1 MKFTPAGLPTP
12 AGVFL
17 GLLGTLLWGTVPV
30 RADSPLPEN
39 PKVGSTGYIQYWPGE
54 LPVVLA
60 APHGGRLLPK
70 DIPNRPYGKLLR
82 DTGTL
87 ELAVEMRAAM
97 LKQYGRAPHLVVC
110 QLARVKL
117 DCNREVREAAQ
128 GNSKGQAAWAEY
140 HGFLR
145 DAETVVMS
153 RYGKGIFLDIHGH
166 AHPKP
171 RIELGYLLKSLEL
184 QKNDQQLNAPDLAA
198 RSSIRLLAGRTDVS
212 FAALI
217 RGSTSLG
224 ALLEQRGFSCVPSP
238 SSQLEPDDLYFNG
251 GYSTET
257 HGSRDGVG
265 LDAIQ
270 MEMPGEYR
278 DTAVKRVE
286 FSRAVSD
293 ALGSYF
299 TVHFKLPLD
308 RPDADKLAPP
318 PQQAGPG

>member
-1 MKFTPAGLPTP
+1 MKLTPVGPPTP

-17 GLLGTLLWGTVPV
+17 ALLSTLLVNVTALW
-30 RADSPLPEN
+30 ADSPLPEN
-39 PKVGSTGYIQYWPGE
+39 PKVGTTGYIQYWPGE

-87 ELAVEMRAAM
+87 ELAVEMRAAL

-128 GNSKGQAAWAEY
+128 GNSKGQTAWEEY

-145 DAETVVMS
+145 DAAATVMS
-153 RYGKGIFLDIHGH
+153 QYGKGLFLDIHGH
-166 AHPKP
+166 AHPKA
-171 RIELGYLLKSLEL
+171 RIELGYLLKSKEL
-184 QKNDQQLNAPDLAA
+184 QQSDQQLSAPDMVT

-217 RGSTSLG
+217 RGSTSFG
-224 ALLEQRGFSCVPSP
+224 ALLEQRGFASVPSP

-270 MEMPGEYR
+270 METPGAYR

-286 FSRAVSD
+286 LSRAVSD
-293 ALGSYF
+293 ALEAYLKRHSQ
-299 TVHFKLPLD
+299 VSLVQEKVE
-308 RPDADKLAPP
+308 
-318 PQQAGPG
+318 

>member
-1 MKFTPAGLPTP
+1 MKRTPVGLTTP

-17 GLLGTLLWGTVPV
+17 ALLVTLLSSPVPV
-30 RADSPLPEN
+30 CADSPLPEN
-39 PKVGSTGYIQYWPGE
+39 PKVGTTGYIQYWPGE

-128 GNSKGQAAWAEY
+128 GNSKGQTAWEEY

-145 DAETVVMS
+145 DAESAVMS
-153 RYGKGIFLDIHGH
+153 QYGKGIFLDIHGH
-166 AHPKP
+166 AHPKA
-171 RIELGYLLKSLEL
+171 RIELGYLLKSKEL
-184 QKNDQQLNAPDLAA
+184 QQSDQQLNAPDMVT
-198 RSSIRLLAGRTDVS
+198 RSSIRLLAGQANVS

-217 RGSTSLG
+217 RGSTSFG

-270 MEMPGEYR
+270 METPGAYR

-286 FSRAVSD
+286 LSRAVSD
-293 ALGSYF
+293 ALASYF
-299 TVHFKLPLD
+299 TSHFQMKLEASPAVEKSAT
-308 RPDADKLAPP
+308 R
-318 PQQAGPG
+318 